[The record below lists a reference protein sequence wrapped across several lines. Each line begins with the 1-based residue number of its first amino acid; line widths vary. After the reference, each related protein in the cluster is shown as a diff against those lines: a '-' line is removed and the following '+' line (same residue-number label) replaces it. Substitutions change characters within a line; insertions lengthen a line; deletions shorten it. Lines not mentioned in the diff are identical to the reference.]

1 MFSSPWA
8 LPATPLTN
16 TGFSNLFAIMALTT
30 RDLGTAN
37 VAQVVQ
43 FMQDLKLLLGNPD
56 LLLDD

>member
-1 MFSSPWA
+1 VGVARYSSYKYWI
-8 LPATPLTN
+8 L
-16 TGFSNLFAIMALTT
+16 NLIRYHALTT

-37 VAQVVQ
+37 AALVVQ